1 MMEEDFDALFG
12 VYSTDAMKHVFENLW
27 TEESLPFEE
36 NNSTSNTDRDI
47 QDLFD
52 GETRNEENYSSS
64 ESETESLNP
73 STISDEQIQNLRVQ
87 DLNKLLRDLPR
98 DEAAKIKK
106 RRRNLKNRN
115 YALNCRIRK
124 QQKYEDLLNENF
136 SLKEQL
142 ESERSQLRNVWKEKE
157 AFKKKYQHLQKSF
170 AVYMQSKISTE
181 LPA

>member
-12 VYSTDAMKHVFENLW
+12 VYCTDAMKHVFENLW
-27 TEESLPFEE
+27 TEESLLFEE
-36 NNSTSNTDRDI
+36 NSSTSNTDRDI
-47 QDLFD
+47 QD
-52 GETRNEENYSSS
+52 TRNEENYSSS

-170 AVYMQSKISTE
+170 TVYMQSKISTE

>member
-27 TEESLPFEE
+27 TEESLLFEE

-64 ESETESLNP
+64 ESETESLDP

-142 ESERSQLRNVWKEKE
+142 ESETNLSIW
-157 AFKKKYQHLQKSF
+157 
-170 AVYMQSKISTE
+170 MQIIQFPATE
-181 LPA
+181 VFRFTT

>member
-27 TEESLPFEE
+27 TEESLLFEE
-36 NNSTSNTDRDI
+36 NNSTSNTDGDI

-157 AFKKKYQHLQKSF
+157 VFKKKYQHLQKSF